1 MSLPCTH
8 KGSILGQLLRLR
20 KSLGQSTLFT
30 DDRAEVQ
37 GLTLGSHREAVTE
50 QRKESK
56 SIYSVFQALCT
67 KLSGFLVMSYCLRSA
82 SLVHGTDISQK
93 RDVLLSKN
101 ISLTLQMYKMLIP
114 DLVPGNNFTDIYR
127 YNRGHL
133 KPFLKF
139 KYLVHL
145 FNTISL
151 AFSYQI
157 FTPAMLS
164 R

>member
-1 MSLPCTH
+1 MSLPCTC

-37 GLTLGSHREAVTE
+37 GLALGSHREAVTE

-67 KLSGFLVMSYCLRSA
+67 KLSDFLVMSYCLRSA
-82 SLVHGTDISQK
+82 SLVHRTDISQK
-93 RDVLLSKN
+93 RDVFLSKN

-139 KYLVHL
+139 KYLVHS

-157 FTPAMLS
+157 FTLAMLS